1 MQKKIATLLL
11 VTIVRNFADD
21 RKVNKNNKQKTLK
34 KLEKDQEPMAYFR
47 RQVFSTALNV
57 TCYVSN
63 YKY

>member
-34 KLEKDQEPMAYFR
+34 KIEKDLEPMAYFC
-47 RQVFSTALNV
+47 RQVFSTALNI